1 MPASFLSLTDVS
13 TLHQL
18 PRRTVFS
25 VVREESSLLTPL
37 LPQRPS
43 KPSHLLH
50 RNLAASTADATS
62 FGVMVGVGETFLPA
76 FALAVGLGEVTAGL
90 VASVPLM
97 AGGLIQLVTP
107 WFLARYSNRQAWIV
121 GSATFQALAFL
132 PLVIAAWIG
141 SISTWGLLLIASV
154 YWAGGLATGPA
165 WNTWIEQIVP
175 RRVRAKYFARR
186 TRAAQLATLFGFVG
200 GGLLLQFGRTAG
212 WLTTAFAILF
222 AVAFVFR
229 IISAALLAAHRVP
242 AVRPATIAA
251 IAPESSADKLN
262 GRQLL
267 MYLVIVQG
275 MVQISGP
282 YFTPYM
288 LKQMDL
294 SYFVYTGLIAVAFVA
309 KVISLAAWGAVAKE
323 RGAAWLLTV
332 GGIAIV
338 PLASLWTVSQSIYW
352 LVFIQTI
359 NGIAWAAYEL
369 GFFLMFFEALPQARR
384 VKMLTYYN
392 FANTTSWCMGSSLG
406 AIVLYSYGA
415 SLQGYYMLFT
425 LSSIGRGLALVYLLM
440 HRPAFTAR
448 VTQIGFR
455 IMGVRPSAVPLET
468 PILSSVPEDKLAVA
482 STYVEEDSK
491 ASAA

>member
-1 MPASFLSLTDVS
+1 MKSILPY
-13 TLHQL
+13 L
-18 PRRTVFS
+18 PRRAGFS
-25 VVREESSLLTPL
+25 IVREESSLRTPL
-37 LPQRPS
+37 FPQRESTPS
-43 KPSHLLH
+43 ALLH

-97 AGGLIQLVTP
+97 AGGLIQLTTP
-107 WFLARYSNRQAWIV
+107 WFLSKYSNRQAWIV
-121 GSATFQALAFL
+121 GAATLQGLAFL
-132 PLVIAAWIG
+132 PLVIAASFG
-141 SISTWGLLLIASV
+141 YISTWGLLLIASV
-154 YWAGGLATGPA
+154 YWAGGLASGPA

-175 RRVRAKYFARR
+175 RRVRARYFAKR
-186 TRAAQLATLFGFVG
+186 TRASQLATLFGFVG
-200 GGLLLQFGRTAG
+200 GGLLLQFGRTHG

-222 AVAFVFR
+222 GLAFVFR
-229 IISAALLAAHRVP
+229 MISVMLLAAHRAPP
-242 AVRPATIAA
+242 AKPVLEATKLST
-251 IAPESSADKLN
+251 ESSADKLN

-267 MYLVIVQG
+267 IYLVIVQG

-294 SYFVYTGLIAVAFVA
+294 SYFVYTGLIAVAFIA
-309 KVISLAAWGAVAKE
+309 KVVSLAAWGAIAKE

-338 PLASLWTVSQSIYW
+338 PLASLWTVSQSIPW
-352 LVFIQTI
+352 LIFIQTI

-369 GFFLMFFEALPQARR
+369 GFLLMFFEALPHSRR

-392 FANTTSWCMGSSLG
+392 FANTTSWCIGSSLG
-406 AIVLYSYGA
+406 AIILHSYGA
-415 SLQGYYMLFT
+415 SVQGYYTLFT
-425 LSSIGRGLALVYLLM
+425 LSSIGRGVALIYLLM
-440 HRPAFTAR
+440 HRPTFTAQ
-448 VTQIGFR
+448 VTQIGLR
-455 IMGVRPSAVPLET
+455 VLGVRPSAVPLEA
-468 PILSSVPEDKLAVA
+468 PILASVPEDKLAEI
-482 STYVEEDSK
+482 EELKLEAEAK

>member
-1 MPASFLSLTDVS
+1 M
-13 TLHQL
+13 
-18 PRRTVFS
+18 
-25 VVREESSLLTPL
+25 REESSLRVPL
-37 LPQRPS
+37 FPQRHS
-43 KPSHLLH
+43 TASTLLH

-90 VASVPLM
+90 VASIPLM
-97 AGGLIQLVTP
+97 AGGLLQLTTP
-107 WFLARYSNRQAWIV
+107 WFLAKCPNRQAWIV
-121 GSATFQALAFL
+121 GSATLQGVAFL
-132 PLVIAAWIG
+132 PLVIAAAIG
-141 SISTWGLLLIASV
+141 SISAWGLLLIASV

-165 WNTWIEQIVP
+165 WNAWIEQIVP
-175 RRVRAKYFARR
+175 RRVRARYFARR
-186 TRAAQLATLFGFVG
+186 TRASQLATLLGFVA
-200 GGLLLQFGRTAG
+200 GGLLLQFGRSNG

-222 AVAFVFR
+222 GLAFVFR
-229 IISAALLAAHRVP
+229 MVSVLLLAAHRVP
-242 AVRPATIAA
+242 PARSAA
-251 IAPESSADKLN
+251 AATKLPTETASEKLN

-267 MYLVIVQG
+267 IYLVIVQG

-288 LKQMDL
+288 LRQMDL

-309 KVISLAAWGAVAKE
+309 KVVSLAAWGAVAKE

-338 PLASLWTVSQSIYW
+338 PLASLWTVSQAIPW
-352 LVFIQTI
+352 LIFIQTI

-392 FANTTSWCMGSSLG
+392 FASTTSWCMGSSLG
-406 AIVLYSYGA
+406 AIVLHSYGA

-425 LSSIGRGLALVYLLM
+425 LSSIGRGVALVYLLM
-440 HRPAFTAR
+440 HRPTFTAR
-448 VTQIGFR
+448 VVQIGIR
-455 IMGVRPSAVPLET
+455 VLGVRPSGVPLES
-468 PILSSVPEDKLAVA
+468 PILSSVPEDKLAEA
-482 STYVEEDSK
+482 ALAEVESK